1 MPALRVTIRE
11 TYERLFRDPP
21 EASEQTRAQEVAVE
35 SSEDEDDPAEQPPAK
50 KLTYGQQLSKLFD
63 EALNASNAVPR
74 QVKVAQSLFSNRTV
88 S

>member
-35 SSEDEDDPAEQPPAK
+35 SSDEDDPVEQPPAK
-50 KLTYGQQLSKLFD
+50 KLSYGQQLSKLFD

-74 QVKVAQSLFSNRTV
+74 QVKVAQSLFYNRTV